1 MRGAMLR
8 FDLQQGF
15 PAVTTK
21 KLAFK
26 SAIGEM
32 IGFLRASRSAA
43 DFRELGCKVWDANAN
58 ANPQWLANPYREG
71 PDDLGGVYGVQWRQ
85 WPAYKVLAE
94 DASARIED
102 ARSRGYRIVTR
113 FEEDGA
119 PKVLLYKAIDQLRQC
134 LDTIMRN
141 PTDRRILFH
150 GWNPAVLGNRT
161 ACVPLALSVHPERRA
176 PRDLAL
182 PLYPQQRRR
191 ARHAVQ
197 SRRRCRAAD
206 TDRQAD
212 RLYPALVHVLHRRRS
227 HLRKSARDARAATRT
242 HAVRESDAF
251 DRRART
257 VVRRNRALRARV
269 ARKSRAIRFFAR
281 RLSTSRAVDRA
292 HGRLTFSIDGRAA
305 RLESWRYARSE
316 RSPLRGRSG
325 LLHFVCSVFE
335 SALMAVL
342 VALHLRV
349 LRLVRLRLR
358 LRLRPRLFD
367 VGLGL
372 RPRLF
377 EMGLRLRLWPRLF
390 HARLRLRLRPRLF
403 DVGLGLRPRL
413 FEMGLRLRLWPR
425 LFHARLRL
433 RPRLFE
439 TSLGLRPRLFDV
451 RLRLRPGLFEA
462 RLRLWLRSGLHTL
475 RRRRFGAGLRR
486 GLRPLRAGLHA
497 WLGHM
502 RRCLRLGTR
511 PRSRHGHRR
520 LRTVFRCALRAYRL
534 LR

>member
-1 MRGAMLR
+1 M
-8 FDLQQGF
+8 
-15 PAVTTK
+15 
-21 KLAFK
+21 
-26 SAIGEM
+26 
-32 IGFLRASRSAA
+32 
-43 DFRELGCKVWDANAN
+43 
-58 ANPQWLANPYREG
+58 
-71 PDDLGGVYGVQWRQ
+71 
-85 WPAYKVLAE
+85 
-94 DASARIED
+94 
-102 ARSRGYRIVTR
+102 
-113 FEEDGA
+113 
-119 PKVLLYKAIDQLRQC
+119 
-134 LDTIMRN
+134 
-141 PTDRRILFH
+141 
-150 GWNPAVLGNRT
+150 
-161 ACVPLALSVHPERRA
+161 
-176 PRDLAL
+176 
-182 PLYPQQRRR
+182 
-191 ARHAVQ
+191 
-197 SRRRCRAAD
+197 
-206 TDRQAD
+206 
-212 RLYPALVHVLHRRRS
+212 
-227 HLRKSARDARAATRT
+227 
-242 HAVRESDAF
+242 
-251 DRRART
+251 
-257 VVRRNRALRARV
+257 
-269 ARKSRAIRFFAR
+269 
-281 RLSTSRAVDRA
+281 
-292 HGRLTFSIDGRAA
+292 TFSIDGRAA

-349 LRLVRLRLR
+349 LRLVRL
-358 LRLRPRLFD
+358 
-367 VGLGL
+367 
-372 RPRLF
+372 
-377 EMGLRLRLWPRLF
+377 
-390 HARLRLRLRPRLF
+390 RLRLRLRPRLF